1 MANLLTMLPILSIAC
16 VALLALY
23 VARLR
28 YKLRQAESRMD
39 SSVSELSHELQGL
52 SNAAIGVGRHTTE
65 LEKEIEVLK
74 TGVEEIRSNDPA
86 VVSYTEASKLVELGA
101 DVSDLMSSCGISR
114 PEAELVFALTHSKVQ
129 GGKGRYRAANQAD
142 ANDADVNDADVND
155 NVPLLTVTA

>member
-1 MANLLTMLPILSIAC
+1 MANLLTMLPMFSIAC

-23 VARLR
+23 VVRLR
-28 YKLRQAESRMD
+28 YKLRQAELRMD
-39 SSVSELSHELQGL
+39 SSVSELSHELKGL
-52 SNAAIGVGRHTTE
+52 SNAAIGVGRHTKE
-65 LEKEIEVLK
+65 LEKEIGVLK

-129 GGKGRYRAANQAD
+129 GNKGRNQTANLTD
-142 ANDADVNDADVND
+142 SNDK
-155 NVPLLTVTA
+155 VPLLTVTA